1 MGLARFIGF
10 SAHPPAATAS
20 LRAVAVERA
29 VSLCHELVTAPDED
43 AGLAEHTLECYRALD
58 ASERLGFFDRLAAE
72 FSPDPEAVGRFGD
85 AYRLDASPEHLA
97 RLLKAAEP
105 PRRELFRRL
114 NLARGGTAA
123 LVEMRRQL
131 LLELHQHPSW
141 RAIDSDLSHLLAGWF
156 HRGFLT
162 LRRIDWNT
170 PAVVLEK
177 LIAYEA
183 VHPIQGWRD
192 LRRRLEADRRCY
204 AFFHPALPDE
214 PVIFIE
220 IALTRG
226 MSAGIRSLLDPD
238 SPVTRP
244 ENANCATFYS
254 ITNSLEG
261 LRGVPFGSF
270 LIRAVADQL
279 AREFPRVRLLA
290 TVSPIPGFLNWL
302 TAQVRAQGQNGH
314 ETPLQAIVRKLQV
327 PRWFTDPE
335 LCAELQRD
343 LMPLCAFYLLHAK
356 HGQEPQDSVGR
367 FHLRNGARLERVNWL
382 ADTSETA
389 IQRSAGLMANYVYR
403 LPEVR
408 RNHERYAAQRIQAS
422 GRMERLAKDSLL
434 GRVRAIR

>member
-1 MGLARFIGF
+1 MREEDE
-10 SAHPPAATAS
+10 
-20 LRAVAVERA
+20 RVA
-29 VSLCHELVTAPDED
+29 ED
-43 AGLAEHTLECYRALD
+43 ALHSYRSLD
-58 ASERLGFFDRLAAE
+58 DSERSAFFDSLADE
-72 FSPDPEAVGRFGD
+72 FSPDPEAVGRSGD
-85 AYRLDASPEHLA
+85 AYRLDPSPDHLA

-114 NLARGGTAA
+114 NLASGGTAA

-131 LLELHQHPSW
+131 LLELDQHSSW

-156 HRGFLT
+156 QRGFLS

-170 PAVVLEK
+170 PAAVLEK

-183 VHPIQGWRD
+183 VHPIRGWRD

-226 MSAGIRSLLDPD
+226 MSAGVRSLLDPN
-238 SPVTRP
+238 SPVTHP
-244 ENANCATFYS
+244 ERANCATFYS
-254 ITNSLEG
+254 ITNSLDG

-302 TAQVRAQGQNGH
+302 MAQARVQGPNGH
-314 ETPLQAIVRKLQV
+314 ETPLQAVVRKLQV
-327 PRWFTDPE
+327 PQWFDDPE
-335 LCAELQRD
+335 LSAELQHD

-356 HGQEPQDSVGR
+356 HGQQPLDPVGR

-382 ADTSETA
+382 ADTSA
-389 IQRSAGLMANYVYR
+389 SGMQRSAGLMANYVYR
-403 LPEVR
+403 FPEAR
-408 RNHERYAAQRIQAS
+408 RNHERYAAHHIQAS
-422 GRMERLAKDSLL
+422 GRIERLAKDSLL